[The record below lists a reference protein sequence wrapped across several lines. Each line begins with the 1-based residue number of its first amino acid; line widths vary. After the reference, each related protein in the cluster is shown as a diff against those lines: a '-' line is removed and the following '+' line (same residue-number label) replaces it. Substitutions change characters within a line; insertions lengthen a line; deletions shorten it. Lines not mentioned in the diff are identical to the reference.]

1 MILNLERKRQKRQK
15 RKRSIRKRVVGTPE
29 RPRLSVFRS
38 AKHTYAQVV
47 DDYSGKTLVAAST
60 LDKELKGQLK
70 GLKKV
75 QQAQKVGELVAQR
88 CLEKDIKN
96 VVFDRSG
103 YAYHGRVAGVAA
115 GVREKGLQV

>member
-1 MILNLERKRQKRQK
+1 MILNLERKRQKRKK

-29 RPRLSVFRS
+29 KPRLVVFRS
-38 AKHTYAQVV
+38 ARHTYAQVI
-47 DDYSGKTLVAAST
+47 DDYNGRTLAAAST
-60 LDKELKGQLK
+60 LDKELRSQLK

-88 CLEKDIKN
+88 CIEKDIKR